1 MDLQKDMRAS
11 IKDWKIVGKDIR
23 DRIDQHYGNSKQ
35 IFIES
40 IPFGPMKQTKKFI
53 LKLYLR
59 REKVILI

>member
-1 MDLQKDMRAS
+1 M
-11 IKDWKIVGKDIR
+11 
-23 DRIDQHYGNSKQ
+23 DQHYENSKQ

-59 REKVILI
+59 REKITYLNEVNITSNSNFKEIKEKLFQDI